1 MGNLIYPKFK
11 EYTLSSV
18 IGGTAAAITAADFRW
33 ILVDSADYI
42 YAATHAFLSDVP
54 AIGRVAVTTASMG
67 TRTYTNGILDGADI
81 SFATVTGDPSEA
93 LIGYIHTGTE
103 TTSRLVVYLDT
114 GVSGLPVTPDGT
126 TINVVW
132 NASGIFGL

>member
-1 MGNLIYPKFK
+1 MANAIYPKFK
-11 EYTLSSV
+11 EYLISSAL
-18 IGGTAAAITAADFRW
+18 GGTAAAIPAADFRW
-33 ILVDSADYI
+33 ILVDLADYV
-42 YAATHAFLSDVP
+42 YSAAHTSLADVP
-54 AIGRVAVTTASMG
+54 AIGRVAVTTADMG

-93 LIGYIHTGTE
+93 LIGYIHNATE
-103 TTSRLVVYLDT
+103 TAARLVVFLDT

-132 NASGIFGL
+132 NASGIFAL

>member
-1 MGNLIYPKFK
+1 MANLIYPKFK
-11 EYTLSSV
+11 EYVLSSA

-33 ILVDSADYI
+33 ILIDSADYV
-42 YAATHAFLSDVP
+42 YAAAHAFLSDVP
-54 AIGRVAVTTASMG
+54 AIARVAVTTANMG

-103 TTSRLVVYLDT
+103 TTSRLVVFLDA